1 MKKILI
7 SLSVL
12 IAVLS
17 SCTKDFVTVT
27 HNSQEPYSEYF
38 ISEARAY
45 EALVAAYGPL
55 QWLDY
60 FNQYTPLNMISDI
73 MADDMY
79 KGGETLEADCVY
91 LKNIHLYTLSPLEG
105 QLPNMLWT
113 TCYSGINRSC
123 QVLENVDPVPNMSDQ
138 TKALYKAEANV
149 LKAFYYTILWKFWG
163 NIPYYDV
170 NLTAPYIAP
179 QLTADQVYTNIVTK
193 LEEVFEANVLP
204 MKAPGGQ
211 EGHVTKAMAYML
223 YAEAVMYQCDESR
236 YAKALEYM
244 EEIIGSGNYDLVAD
258 FASIW
263 EESGEW
269 CNESIWEINYTS
281 QDGVRSWSNPLASG
295 GTVMPKFIGINA
307 FPDSDDY
314 EYDPGWG
321 FAPIPQHVYDMFDD
335 ADQRKEATILN
346 WNTYLKDH
354 PKATYTP
361 RAQDTGNFLRKYIA
375 RNNGNHGQKADADL
389 NHHNNYRVYRF
400 AETLLNAAELSLL
413 TGKDGSQYLQRV
425 RQRAGCTDAGT
436 DQEAIIAERRKE
448 FVGEGKRYWDLVRT
462 GMASTVLKADNH
474 EYREKDW
481 TPNLKY
487 WPIPQPEM
495 DKDPNL
501 VQNNY

>member
-12 IAVLS
+12 VAVLA

-38 ISEARAY
+38 INESRAF

-91 LKNIHLYTLSPLEG
+91 LKNVHLYTLSPLEG
-105 QLPNMLWT
+105 QLPNMMWT
-113 TCYSGINRSC
+113 TCYSGINRAC
-123 QVLENVDPVPNMSDQ
+123 QVLENINDVPGMSEE
-138 TKALYKAEANV
+138 TKNLYQAEATV
-149 LKAFYYTILWKFWG
+149 LKAFYYTLLWKFWG

-170 NLTAPYIAP
+170 NLTAPYITP
-179 QLTADQVYTNIVTK
+179 QLKADEVYENIVAR
-193 LEEVFEANVLP
+193 LEEVIEADLLP
-204 MKAPGGQ
+204 MKAAGGQ
-211 EGHVTKAMAYML
+211 EGRVTKSMVYML
-223 YAEAVMYQCDESR
+223 YAEVVMYQNDEVR
-236 YAKALEYM
+236 YPTALKYM
-244 EEIIGSGNYDLVAD
+244 EEIINSGTYSLVAD

-263 EESGEW
+263 EEQGEW
-269 CNESIWEINYTS
+269 GPESIWEINYTS
-281 QDGVRSWSNPLASG
+281 VDGVRSWGNPLAAG

-307 FPDSDDY
+307 FPDSDEY
-314 EYDPGWG
+314 EFDPGWG
-321 FAPIPQHVYDMFDD
+321 FAPIPQHTYDMFDD
-335 ADQRKEATILN
+335 ADQRKNASILN
-346 WNTYLKDH
+346 WNEYLKEH
-354 PKATYTP
+354 PNATYTP

-389 NHHNNYRVYRF
+389 NHHNNFRVYRY
-400 AETLLNAAELSLL
+400 AETLLNAAELAYL
-413 TGKDGSQYLQRV
+413 TGKDGSQYLQMV
-425 RQRAGCTDAGT
+425 RERAGCTDAGS

-462 GMASTVLKADNH
+462 GMASTVLTAANH
-474 EYREKDW
+474 EYRTKDW

-487 WPIPQPEM
+487 WPIPQPEI